1 MRSIQAE
8 ANPCTGCDRRPGH
21 DCAMRPLC
29 EAGAGNKVKVACI
42 DGVRVLCARLAA
54 LGIYPG
60 VEMHLLCKGTIRRVK
75 ASGELRRRMRDMG
88 LVPGTPFCV
97 KGRAPLK
104 DPVAIQVG
112 NFTLTLRNNESDFIE
127 VEVEKAS

>member
-21 DCAMRPLC
+21 DCAMLALS
-29 EAGAGNKVKVACI
+29 EAGAGNKAKLPAST
-42 DGVRVLCARLAA
+42 GGLCARLAA
-54 LGIYPG
+54 PGIYPG

-75 ASGELRRRMRDMG
+75 ASGELRRRMRDTG

-97 KGRAPLK
+97 QGRAPLK
-104 DPVAIQVG
+104 DPVAIQLR

-127 VEVEKAS
+127 VEVEEAS